1 MGPLPAAERVWREGG
16 LRTPDIAAW
25 LRGVAGLLIWSFIP
39 FPVSL
44 GLPRHH
50 ISAIIDER
58 FDAAGGGGMMGRML
72 TQVPL
77 PLLPRD
83 AAEIAPGVGVVA
95 GPDGGGVVWVHGL
108 ATFAWDAG
116 DEAARRL
123 AAVQLVQ
130 LNAATQAQVA
140 QAFGVIPVSV
150 WRWARA
156 LAGGGVAGLV
166 PAAKG
171 PQRASKLTPQ
181 VVERIREL
189 DGQGAGKAAIAA
201 ATGVSET
208 SVRSVLRPARPA
220 AGSLDA
226 GGAGSVPAGQ
236 DPAGPDRADTDA
248 GFAEPQVLPVLPGP
262 VPRDAERAL
271 ARFGLLGQGAAP
283 AFTPGARYPLAG
295 LLLALPPLAGTGLPD
310 CARQVYGRLRNGFYS
325 LEVMLVV
332 LVFMALLREAR
343 AEGATRIPPAALG
356 RVLGLDRAPEVKTI
370 RRKLA
375 ELAAAGKAADLQMAL
390 ARHHAAASPETL
402 GLLYIDGH
410 TRAYFG
416 KRDIQKMHLARLKFP
431 GPATEETWVT
441 GSAGDP
447 LLVVMA
453 QPSSSLAAQIRDLL
467 PALRDIAG
475 PGARPVLCFD
485 RGGWSPALFA
495 DITDAGFD
503 LLAYRKND
511 AGKDIPDLPEDAFS
525 AAGWTGD
532 DGREHAYDLADTT
545 TGVTISEGEHKGR
558 VLSLRQVTRRKPGD
572 ARQVHILTTRPAAA
586 LPAAGVLYR
595 MTSRWREENYFRYGR
610 AHFALDALD
619 TYAVTAEDPA
629 RLVPNPAKKTAAAAV
644 KTAKKT
650 LASAEAARQEKL
662 AALRSPAPGTSVV
675 ITNEVLARLDAPVQ
689 AARRDLDAAKT
700 AARAVPAKIPLS
712 EHIPGMVRLDT
723 ETKLIT
729 HAIRMAACNT
739 ETILARALNGRYAR
753 AGDEAYALIRE
764 ALHASGDITI
774 HGSALHIRLDPLSA
788 PRRTRALAALCEQ
801 LTTTATRYPGTQLLL
816 RYEVK
821 EHPGTT

>member
-1 MGPLPAAERVWREGG
+1 MA
-16 LRTPDIAAW
+16 
-25 LRGVAGLLIWSFIP
+25 
-39 FPVSL
+39 
-44 GLPRHH
+44 
-50 ISAIIDER
+50 
-58 FDAAGGGGMMGRML
+58 RML

-77 PLLPRD
+77 PLLPHD

-130 LNAATQAQVA
+130 LNAATQVQVA
-140 QAFGVIPVSV
+140 EAFGVIPVSV

-181 VVERIREL
+181 VIEQIREL
-189 DGQGAGKAAIAA
+189 DRHGAGKAAIAA
-201 ATGVSET
+201 ATGVSES
-208 SVRSVLRPARPA
+208 SVRSVLGPARPA
-220 AGSLDA
+220 AGSQDA
-226 GGAGSVPAGQ
+226 GGADGIPAGQ
-236 DPAGPDRADTDA
+236 DPAGTDADFADTDTGA
-248 GFAEPQVLPVLPGP
+248 APDPEPEVLPVLPDP
-262 VPRDAERAL
+262 VPRDGERAL
-271 ARFGLLGQGAAP
+271 ARFGLLGEGAAP

-295 LLLALPPLAGTGLPD
+295 LLLALPPLAQSGLLA
-310 CARQVYGRLRNGFYS
+310 CARQVYGRLRNGFYG
-325 LEVMLVV
+325 LEVMLVAG
-332 LVFMALLREAR
+332 VFMALLREAR
-343 AEGATRIPPAALG
+343 AEGATRIPPDALG

-370 RRKLA
+370 RRKLG
-375 ELAAAGKAADLQMAL
+375 ELAAAGKAADLQLAL
-390 ARHHAAASPETL
+390 ARHHAAASPGTL
-402 GLLYIDGH
+402 GFLYTGGH

-467 PALRDIAG
+467 PSLRDIAG
-475 PGARPVLCFD
+475 PGAKPALCFD

-503 LLAYRKND
+503 LLTYRKND
-511 AGKDIPDLPEDAFS
+511 TGKDIPDLPGTAFATAS
-525 AAGWTGD
+525 CTGD

-545 TGVTISEGEHKGR
+545 TDLTISEGEHKGR
-558 VLSLRQVTRRKPGD
+558 VLTLRQVTRRKPGD
-572 ARQVHILTTRPAAA
+572 TRQVHILTTRPAAA
-586 LPAAGVLYR
+586 LPAAAVIYR

-619 TYAVTAEDPA
+619 TYAITAEDPG
-629 RLVPNPAKKTAAAAV
+629 RMVPNPAKKTAAATV
-644 KTAKKT
+644 RTAKKT
-650 LASAEAARQEKL
+650 LAAAEAARQDKL
-662 AALRSPAPGTSVV
+662 AALRSPAPGASVV
-675 ITNEVLARLDAPVQ
+675 ITNTTLARLDAPVT
-689 AARRDLDAAKT
+689 AARRDLAAAQA
-700 AARAVPAKIPLS
+700 AARAIPAKIPLA
-712 EHIPGMVRLDT
+712 EHNPAMVKLDT

-774 HGSALHIRLDPLSA
+774 HGSTLHIRLDPLSA

-801 LTTTATRYPGTQLLL
+801 LNTAPATYPGTTLTLH
-816 RYEVK
+816 YEVK
-821 EHPGTT
+821 EHPGTA

>member
-1 MGPLPAAERVWREGG
+1 MA
-16 LRTPDIAAW
+16 
-25 LRGVAGLLIWSFIP
+25 
-39 FPVSL
+39 
-44 GLPRHH
+44 
-50 ISAIIDER
+50 
-58 FDAAGGGGMMGRML
+58 RML

-77 PLLPRD
+77 PLLPHD

-95 GPDGGGVVWVHGL
+95 GPDGAGVVWVHGL

-123 AAVQLVQ
+123 AAVQLV
-130 LNAATQAQVA
+130 LLKAATQVQVA

-166 PAAKG
+166 PAVKG
-171 PQRASKLTPQ
+171 PQRASKLTPR
-181 VVERIREL
+181 VVARIREL
-189 DGQGAGKAAIAA
+189 DRHGAGKATIAA
-201 ATGVSET
+201 AAGVSES

-220 AGSLDA
+220 ADG
-226 GGAGSVPAGQ
+226 VPAGQ
-236 DPAGPDRADTDA
+236 DLADTSGSADTDSADTDSADTELAGTDAGA
-248 GFAEPQVLPVLPGP
+248 GFAEPEVLPVLPDP
-262 VPRDAERAL
+262 VPRDGERAL
-271 ARFGLLGQGAAP
+271 ARFGLLGEGAAP
-283 AFTPGARYPLAG
+283 VFTAGARYPLAG
-295 LLLALPPLAGTGLPD
+295 LLLALPPLAESGLLD
-310 CARQVYGRLRNGFYS
+310 CARQVYGRLRDGFYS

-370 RRKLA
+370 RRKLG
-375 ELAAAGKAADLQMAL
+375 ELAAAGKAVDLQLAL
-390 ARHHAAASPETL
+390 ARHHAAATPDAL
-402 GLLYIDGH
+402 GFLYIDGH

-416 KRDIQKMHLARLKFP
+416 KRDIQKMHVTRLKFP

-453 QPSSSLAAQIRDLL
+453 QPSSSLAAQIRGLL
-467 PALRDIAG
+467 PALREITG
-475 PGARPVLCFD
+475 PGRKATLCFD

-503 LLAYRKND
+503 LLTYRKND
-511 AGKDIPDLPEDAFS
+511 AGTAIPDLPGTAFATAS
-525 AAGWTGD
+525 CAGD
-532 DGREHAYDLADTT
+532 DGRPRSYDLADTT
-545 TGVTISEGEHKGR
+545 TDLAISEGEHKGR

-572 ARQVHILTTRPAAA
+572 TRQVHILTTREPGDLPAAA
-586 LPAAGVLYR
+586 VIYR

-610 AHFALDALD
+610 THFALDALD
-619 TYAVTAEDPA
+619 SYAVTPDDPG
-629 RLVPNPAKKTAAAAV
+629 RMIPNPAKKTAAAAV
-644 KTAKKT
+644 KAAKKT
-650 LASAEAARQEKL
+650 LAGAGAGREEKL
-662 AALRSPAPGTSVV
+662 AALRSPAPGQAVI
-675 ITNEVLARLDAPVQ
+675 ITNQMLARLEAPVA
-689 AARRDLDAAKT
+689 AARRDLKT
-700 AARAVPAKIPLS
+700 AQAAARAVPAKIPLS
-712 EHIPGMVRLDT
+712 EHNPAMVKLDT

-739 ETILARALNGRYAR
+739 ETILARALNGCYAR

-774 HGSALHIRLDPLSA
+774 RGSVLHIRLDPLSA
-788 PRRTRALAALCEQ
+788 PRRTSALAALCQQ
-801 LTTTATRYPGTQLLL
+801 LNTTPACYPGTTLTLH
-816 RYEVK
+816 YEVK

>member
-1 MGPLPAAERVWREGG
+1 
-16 LRTPDIAAW
+16 
-25 LRGVAGLLIWSFIP
+25 
-39 FPVSL
+39 
-44 GLPRHH
+44 
-50 ISAIIDER
+50 
-58 FDAAGGGGMMGRML
+58 ML

-108 ATFAWDAG
+108 ATFAWDAD

-130 LNAATQAQVA
+130 LKAATQVQVA

-181 VVERIREL
+181 VIGQIREL
-189 DGQGAGKAAIAA
+189 DRHGAGKAAIAA
-201 ATGVSET
+201 ATGVSES

-220 AGSLDA
+220 AGSQDA
-226 GGAGSVPAGQ
+226 DGADGIPAGQ
-236 DPAGPDRADTDA
+236 DPAGTDSAGPDADFADTGMGAAPDP
-248 GFAEPQVLPVLPGP
+248 EPEVLPVLPDP
-262 VPRDAERAL
+262 VPRDGERAL
-271 ARFGLLGQGAAP
+271 ARFGLLGEGAAP

-295 LLLALPPLAGTGLPD
+295 LLLALPPLAQSGLLA
-310 CARQVYGRLRNGFYS
+310 CARQVYGRLRDGFYG

-343 AEGATRIPPAALG
+343 AEGATRIPPEALG

-375 ELAAAGKAADLQMAL
+375 ELAAAGKAAELQLAL
-390 ARHHAAASPETL
+390 ARHHAAARPGTL
-402 GLLYIDGH
+402 GFLYIDGH

-467 PALRDIAG
+467 PALRDITG

-495 DITDAGFD
+495 DIADAGFD
-503 LLAYRKND
+503 LLTYRKND
-511 AGKDIPDLPEDAFS
+511 TGKDIPDLPGDAFS

-532 DGREHAYDLADTT
+532 DGREHTYELADTMT
-545 TGVTISEGEHKGR
+545 EVTISEGEHKGR
-558 VLSLRQVTRRKPGD
+558 VLELRQVTRRKPGD
-572 ARQVHILTTRPAAA
+572 TRQVRILTTRPAAA
-586 LPAAGVLYR
+586 LPAAGVIYR

-610 AHFALDALD
+610 THFALDALD
-619 TYAVTAEDPA
+619 TYATTPEDPA
-629 RLVPNPAKKTAAAAV
+629 RMVPDPAKKTAAAAV

-650 LASAEAARQEKL
+650 LASAEAAREEKL
-662 AALRSPAPGTSVV
+662 AALRSPAPGTSTV
-675 ITNEVLARLDAPVQ
+675 ITNQVLARLDAPVD
-689 AARRDLDAAKT
+689 AARRDLDAAK
-700 AARAVPAKIPLS
+700 AAAKAIPAKIPLA
-712 EHIPGMVRLDT
+712 EHNPAMVKLDT

-774 HGSALHIRLDPLSA
+774 DGSVLHIRLDPLSA

-801 LTTTATRYPGTQLLL
+801 LNTAPATYPGTTLTLH
-816 RYEVK
+816 YEAK
-821 EHPGTT
+821 EHPGTA

>member
-1 MGPLPAAERVWREGG
+1 
-16 LRTPDIAAW
+16 
-25 LRGVAGLLIWSFIP
+25 
-39 FPVSL
+39 
-44 GLPRHH
+44 
-50 ISAIIDER
+50 
-58 FDAAGGGGMMGRML
+58 MMARML

-77 PLLPRD
+77 PLLPQS

-130 LNAATQAQVA
+130 LKAATQVQVA

-166 PAAKG
+166 PAVKG
-171 PQRASKLTPQ
+171 PQRASKLTPE

-189 DGQGAGKAAIAA
+189 DRHGAGKAAIAA
-201 ATGVSET
+201 AAGVSES
-208 SVRSVLRPARPA
+208 SVRGVLGPARPA
-220 AGSLDA
+220 PGSRDAGSAD
-226 GGAGSVPAGQ
+226 GVPAGQ
-236 DPAGPDRADTDA
+236 DPADT
-248 GFAEPQVLPVLPGP
+248 GSAELLPVLPDP
-262 VPRDAERAL
+262 VPRDGERAL
-271 ARFGLLGQGAAP
+271 ARFGLLGEGAVP
-283 AFTPGARYPLAG
+283 VFTPGARYPLAG
-295 LLLALPPLAGTGLPD
+295 LLLALPPLAQSGLLD
-310 CARQVYGRLRNGFYS
+310 CARQVYGRLRNGFYG
-325 LEVMLVV
+325 LEVMLVAG
-332 LVFMALLREAR
+332 VFMALLREAR
-343 AEGATRIPPAALG
+343 AEGATRIPPDALG
-356 RVLGLDRAPEVKTI
+356 RVLGLDRAPEAKTI

-375 ELAAAGKAADLQMAL
+375 ELAAAGKAAELQLAL
-390 ARHHAAASPETL
+390 ARHHAAATPDTL
-402 GLLYIDGH
+402 GFLYIDGH

-416 KRDIQKMHLARLKFP
+416 KRDIQKMHVTRLKFP

-475 PGARPVLCFD
+475 PGAKPVLCFD

-495 DITDAGFD
+495 DITDGGFG
-503 LLAYRKND
+503 LLTYRKSE

-525 AAGWTGD
+525 AASCTGD
-532 DGREHAYDLADTT
+532 DGRPHACDLADTMT
-545 TGVTISEGEHKGR
+545 EVTISEGEHKDR

-572 ARQVHILTTRPAAA
+572 TRQIHILTTRAPGDLPAAA
-586 LPAAGVLYR
+586 VVYR

-610 AHFALDALD
+610 THFALDALD
-619 TYAVTAEDPA
+619 TYAVTPEDPA
-629 RLVPNPAKKTAAAAV
+629 RMVPNPAKKTAAATV
-644 KTAKKT
+644 KTARKT
-650 LASAEAARQEKL
+650 LAAAGAARETEL
-662 AALRSPAPGTSVV
+662 AVLRSPAPGTSTV
-675 ITNEVLARLDAPVQ
+675 ITNQDLARLEAPVT
-689 AARRDLDAAKT
+689 AARRDLAAAQA

-712 EHIPGMVRLDT
+712 QHNPAMVKLDT

-739 ETILARALNGRYAR
+739 ETILARALNGHYAR

-774 HGSALHIRLDPLSA
+774 DGSVLHIRLDPLSA

-801 LTTTATRYPGTQLLL
+801 LTATATRYPGTHLIL

>member
-1 MGPLPAAERVWREGG
+1 MA
-16 LRTPDIAAW
+16 
-25 LRGVAGLLIWSFIP
+25 
-39 FPVSL
+39 
-44 GLPRHH
+44 
-50 ISAIIDER
+50 
-58 FDAAGGGGMMGRML
+58 RML

-77 PLLPRD
+77 PLLPQD

-130 LNAATQAQVA
+130 LSAASQVQVA

-181 VVERIREL
+181 VIERIREL
-189 DGQGAGKAAIAA
+189 DRHGAGKAAIAA
-201 ATGVSET
+201 ATGVSES

-220 AGSLDA
+220 ADG
-226 GGAGSVPAGQ
+226 VPAGQ
-236 DPAGPDRADTDA
+236 DPADA
-248 GFAEPQVLPVLPGP
+248 GVAEPGPLPVLPDP

-271 ARFGLLGQGAAP
+271 ARFGLLGEGAAP
-283 AFTPGARYPLAG
+283 VFTPGARYPLAG
-295 LLLALPPLAGTGLPD
+295 LLLALPPLARSGLLD
-310 CARQVYGRLRNGFYS
+310 CARQVYGRLRNGFYG
-325 LEVMLVV
+325 LEMMLIV

-375 ELAAAGKAADLQMAL
+375 ELAAAGKAAELQLAL
-390 ARHHAAASPETL
+390 ARHHAAASPGTL
-402 GLLYIDGH
+402 GFLYVDGH

-467 PALRDIAG
+467 PALRDITG
-475 PGARPVLCFD
+475 PAARPVLCFD

-503 LLAYRKND
+503 LLTYRKND
-511 AGKDIPDLPEDAFS
+511 TGKDIPDLPGDAFS
-525 AAGWTGD
+525 AAGWTGG

-545 TGVTISEGEHKGR
+545 ISLTVSEGEHKGR
-558 VLSLRQVTRRKPGD
+558 VLELRQVTRRKPGD
-572 ARQVHILTTRPAAA
+572 TRQVHILTTRPAAA
-586 LPAAGVLYR
+586 LPAAAVIYR

-619 TYAVTAEDPA
+619 TYAITPEDPA
-629 RLVPNPAKKTAAAAV
+629 RMVPNPAKKTAAAAV
-644 KTAKKT
+644 KAATKT
-650 LASAEAARQEKL
+650 LTRAETARQDKL
-662 AALRSPAPGTSVV
+662 IAVRSPAPGQAVI
-675 ITNEVLARLDAPVQ
+675 ITNAMLARLDAPVT
-689 AARRDLDAAKT
+689 AARRDLQAAKA
-700 AARAVPAKIPLS
+700 AARAIPAKIPLS
-712 EHIPGMVRLDT
+712 EHNPDMVKLDT

-774 HGSALHIRLDPLSA
+774 DGSVLHIRLDPLSA

-801 LTTTATRYPGTQLLL
+801 LTATATRYPGTQLVLH
-816 RYEVK
+816 YEVK
-821 EHPGTT
+821 EHPGTA

>member
-1 MGPLPAAERVWREGG
+1 MA
-16 LRTPDIAAW
+16 
-25 LRGVAGLLIWSFIP
+25 
-39 FPVSL
+39 
-44 GLPRHH
+44 
-50 ISAIIDER
+50 
-58 FDAAGGGGMMGRML
+58 RML

-83 AAEIAPGVGVVA
+83 AAEIVPGVGVVA

-130 LNAATQAQVA
+130 LSAASQVQVA

-150 WRWARA
+150 WRWAKA
-156 LAGGGVAGLV
+156 LARGGVAGLV

-181 VVERIREL
+181 VIEQIREL
-189 DGQGAGKAAIAA
+189 DRHGAGKAAIAA
-201 ATGVSET
+201 AAGVSES
-208 SVRSVLRPARPA
+208 SVRNVLRPAA
-220 AGSLDA
+220 ARQDA
-226 GGAGSVPAGQ
+226 GTADGILAGQ
-236 DPAGPDRADTDA
+236 DPAGTDSAGTDADFADTDA
-248 GFAEPQVLPVLPGP
+248 DSGTGPEPEPEPEPVVLPVLPDP
-262 VPRDAERAL
+262 MPRDGERAL
-271 ARFGLLGQGAAP
+271 ARFGLLGEGAVP

-295 LLLALPPLAGTGLPD
+295 LLLALPPLAESGLLD
-310 CARQVYGRLRNGFYS
+310 CARQVYGRLRDGFYG

-343 AEGATRIPPAALG
+343 AEGATRIPPDALG

-375 ELAAAGKAADLQMAL
+375 ELAAAGKAAELQLAL
-390 ARHHAAASPETL
+390 ARHHAAASPGTL
-402 GLLYIDGH
+402 GFLYIDGH

-416 KRDIQKMHLARLKFP
+416 KRDIQKMHVTRLKFP

-467 PALRDIAG
+467 PALRDITG
-475 PGARPVLCFD
+475 PGAKPVLCFD

-503 LLAYRKND
+503 LLTYRKNE
-511 AGKDIPDLPEDAFS
+511 AGNDIPDLPGEAFT
-525 AAGWTGD
+525 AAAWAGD
-532 DGREHAYDLADTT
+532 DGREHAYDLAGTT
-545 TGVTISEGEHKGR
+545 ISLTVSEGEHKGR

-572 ARQVHILTTRPAAA
+572 TRQVHILTTRPAAA
-586 LPAAGVLYR
+586 LPAAAVIYR

-619 TYAVTAEDPA
+619 TYATTPEDPA
-629 RLVPNPAKKTAAAAV
+629 RMVPNPAKKTAATAV
-644 KTAKKT
+644 KAARKT
-650 LASAEAARQEKL
+650 LADAAAAREEKL
-662 AALRSPAPGTSVV
+662 AALRSPAPGTSTV
-675 ITNEVLARLDAPVQ
+675 ITNQVLARLDAPVT
-689 AARRDLDAAKT
+689 AARRDLDAAK
-700 AARAVPAKIPLS
+700 AAAKAIPAKIPLAD
-712 EHIPGMVRLDT
+712 HNPAMVKLDT

-764 ALHASGDITI
+764 ALHTSGDITT
-774 HGSALHIRLDPLSA
+774 HGNVLNIRLDPLSA

-801 LTTTATRYPGTQLLL
+801 LNTAPATYPGTTLVLH
-816 RYEVK
+816 YEVK
-821 EHPGTT
+821 EHPSTA

>member
-1 MGPLPAAERVWREGG
+1 
-16 LRTPDIAAW
+16 
-25 LRGVAGLLIWSFIP
+25 
-39 FPVSL
+39 
-44 GLPRHH
+44 
-50 ISAIIDER
+50 
-58 FDAAGGGGMMGRML
+58 MMARML

-130 LNAATQAQVA
+130 LSAATQVQVA
-140 QAFGVIPVSV
+140 LAFGVIPVSV
-150 WRWARA
+150 WRWAKA

-181 VVERIREL
+181 VISRIREL
-189 DGQGAGKAAIAA
+189 DRQGAGKAAIAA
-201 ATGVSET
+201 AAGVSES

-220 AGSLDA
+220 ADG
-226 GGAGSVPAGQ
+226 VPAGQ
-236 DPAGPDRADTDA
+236 DPAGTDAAGAGLAETDA
-248 GFAEPQVLPVLPGP
+248 GDADARIAEPEVLPVLPDP

-271 ARFGLLGQGAAP
+271 ARFGLLGEGAVP

-295 LLLALPPLAGTGLPD
+295 LLLALPPLAQSGLLA
-310 CARQVYGRLRNGFYS
+310 CARQVYGRLRDGFYG
-325 LEVMLVV
+325 LEVMLTV

-370 RRKLA
+370 RRKLG
-375 ELAAAGKAADLQMAL
+375 ELAAAGKAADLQLAL
-390 ARHHAAASPETL
+390 ARHHAAASPDTL

-416 KRDIQKMHLARLKFP
+416 KRDIQKMHVTRLKFP

-467 PALRDIAG
+467 PALRDITG
-475 PGARPVLCFD
+475 PAAKPVLCFD

-503 LLAYRKND
+503 LLTYRKND
-511 AGKDIPDLPEDAFS
+511 TGKDIPDMPGEAF
-525 AAGWTGD
+525 AAAAWAGD
-532 DGREHAYDLADTT
+532 DGRAREYDLADTT
-545 TGVTISEGEHKGR
+545 ISLTVSEGEHKGR
-558 VLSLRQVTRRKPGD
+558 VLTLRQVTRRKPGD
-572 ARQVHILTTRPAAA
+572 TRQVHILTTRPAAA
-586 LPAAGVLYR
+586 LPAAGVIYR

-619 TYAVTAEDPA
+619 TYATTPEDPD
-629 RLVPNPAKKTAAAAV
+629 RMVPDPAKKTAAAAV
-644 KTAKKT
+644 KAAKTT
-650 LASAEAARQEKL
+650 LAAAETARQARL
-662 AALRSPAPGTSVV
+662 AALRHPAPGTATV
-675 ITNEVLARLDAPVQ
+675 ITNQALARLDAPVD
-689 AARRDLDAAKT
+689 AARRDLQAAQA
-700 AARAVPAKIPLS
+700 AARAIPAKIPLA
-712 EHIPGMVRLDT
+712 EHNPDMVKPDT

-764 ALHASGDITI
+764 ALQTSGDITI
-774 HGSALHIRLDPLSA
+774 DGSVLHIRLDPLSA

-801 LTTTATRYPGTQLLL
+801 LTTTATRYPGTQLVL

-821 EHPGTT
+821 EHHGTA

>member
-1 MGPLPAAERVWREGG
+1 MA
-16 LRTPDIAAW
+16 
-25 LRGVAGLLIWSFIP
+25 
-39 FPVSL
+39 
-44 GLPRHH
+44 
-50 ISAIIDER
+50 
-58 FDAAGGGGMMGRML
+58 RML

-77 PLLPRD
+77 PLLPGD

-130 LNAATQAQVA
+130 LKAATQVQVA

-150 WRWARA
+150 WRWAKA

-166 PAAKG
+166 PAIKG

-181 VVERIREL
+181 VIGRIREL
-189 DGQGAGKAAIAA
+189 DRQGAGKAAIAA
-201 ATGVSET
+201 AAGVSES

-220 AGSLDA
+220 AGSAD
-226 GGAGSVPAGQ
+226 GVPAGQ
-236 DPAGPDRADTDA
+236 DPADAGSAGTGSAGTDSA
-248 GFAEPQVLPVLPGP
+248 GFAEPEALPVLPDP
-262 VPRDAERAL
+262 VPRDGERAL
-271 ARFGLLGQGAAP
+271 ARFGLLGEGAAP
-283 AFTPGARYPLAG
+283 VFTPGARYPLAG
-295 LLLALPPLAGTGLPD
+295 LLLALPPLAGTGLLD
-310 CARQVYGRLRNGFYS
+310 CARQVYGRLRNGFCS
-325 LEVMLVV
+325 LEVMLIV

-370 RRKLA
+370 RRKLTG
-375 ELAAAGKAADLQMAL
+375 LAAAGKAADLQLAL
-390 ARHHAAASPETL
+390 ARHHAAASPGTL
-402 GLLYIDGH
+402 GFLYTDGH

-416 KRDIQKMHLARLKFP
+416 KRDIQKMHVSRLKFP

-475 PGARPVLCFD
+475 PGAKPALCFD

-503 LLAYRKND
+503 LLTYRKND
-511 AGKDIPDLPEDAFS
+511 TGKDIPDLPGEAFT
-525 AAGWTGD
+525 AAAWAGD
-532 DGREHAYDLADTT
+532 DGRPLSCDLADTT
-545 TGVTISEGEHKGR
+545 ISLTVSEGEHKGR
-558 VLSLRQVTRRKPGD
+558 VLELRQVTRRKPGD
-572 ARQVHILTTRPAAA
+572 TRQVHILTTRPAAA
-586 LPAAGVLYR
+586 LPAAAVIYR

-629 RLVPNPAKKTAAAAV
+629 RMVPNPAKKTAAAAV
-644 KTAKKT
+644 STAKKD
-650 LASAEAARQEKL
+650 LAQAEAARQRKL
-662 AALRSPAPGTSVV
+662 DSLRQPAPGTAVA
-675 ITNEVLARLDAPVQ
+675 ITNQALARLDAPVD
-689 AARRDLDAAKT
+689 AARRDLAAAQ
-700 AARAVPAKIPLS
+700 AA
-712 EHIPGMVRLDT
+712 
-723 ETKLIT
+723 
-729 HAIRMAACNT
+729 
-739 ETILARALNGRYAR
+739 
-753 AGDEAYALIRE
+753 AGP
-764 ALHASGDITI
+764 S
-774 HGSALHIRLDPLSA
+774 
-788 PRRTRALAALCEQ
+788 PRKSRSPS
-801 LTTTATRYPGTQLLL
+801 TTPPWSSWTPRPS
-816 RYEVK
+816 
-821 EHPGTT
+821 

>member
-1 MGPLPAAERVWREGG
+1 
-16 LRTPDIAAW
+16 
-25 LRGVAGLLIWSFIP
+25 
-39 FPVSL
+39 
-44 GLPRHH
+44 
-50 ISAIIDER
+50 
-58 FDAAGGGGMMGRML
+58 ML

-130 LNAATQAQVA
+130 LNAATQVQVA

-150 WRWARA
+150 WRWAKA

-181 VVERIREL
+181 VIAQIREL
-189 DGQGAGKAAIAA
+189 DRHGAGKAAIAA
-201 ATGVSET
+201 AAGVSES

-220 AGSLDA
+220 ADG
-226 GGAGSVPAGQ
+226 VPAGQ
-236 DPAGPDRADTDA
+236 DPAGTSGSTDTGSAGTDSAGTGPAGTDA
-248 GFAEPQVLPVLPGP
+248 GVAEPEVLPVLPDP
-262 VPRDAERAL
+262 VPRDGERAL
-271 ARFGLLGQGAAP
+271 ARFGLLGEGAVP

-295 LLLALPPLAGTGLPD
+295 LLLALPPLAQSGLPA
-310 CARQVYGRLRNGFYS
+310 CARQVYGRLRNGFYG
-325 LEVMLVV
+325 LEGMLIV

-356 RVLGLDRAPEVKTI
+356 RVPVLDRAPEVKTI

-375 ELAAAGKAADLQMAL
+375 GLAAAGKAADLQLAL
-390 ARHHAAASPETL
+390 ARHHAAASPGTL
-402 GLLYIDGH
+402 GFLYTDGH

-416 KRDIQKMHLARLKFP
+416 KRDIQKMHVTRLKFP
-431 GPATEETWVT
+431 APATEETWVT

-467 PALRDIAG
+467 PALRDITG
-475 PGARPVLCFD
+475 PAAKPVLCFD

-495 DITDAGFD
+495 GIADAGFD
-503 LLAYRKND
+503 LLTYRKND
-511 AGKDIPDLPEDAFS
+511 TGKDIPDLPGDAFS
-525 AAGWTGD
+525 TASWPGD
-532 DGREHAYDLADTT
+532 DGRPREYELADTT
-545 TGVTISEGEHKGR
+545 ISLTVSDGEHKGR
-558 VLSLRQVTRRKPGD
+558 VLQLRQVTRRKPGD
-572 ARQVHILTTRPAAA
+572 TRQVHILTTRPAAA
-586 LPAAGVLYR
+586 LPAAGVIYR

-619 TYAVTAEDPA
+619 TYAVTPEDPA

-644 KTAKKT
+644 STAKKD
-650 LASAEAARQEKL
+650 LAQAEAARQRKL
-662 AALRSPAPGTSVV
+662 DALRQPAPGTAVV
-675 ITNEVLARLDAPVQ
+675 ITNQALARLDAPVD
-689 AARRDLDAAKT
+689 AARRDLAAAQA
-700 AARAVPAKIPLS
+700 AARAVPAKIPLAG
-712 EHIPGMVRLDT
+712 HNPDMVKLDT

-739 ETILARALNGRYAR
+739 ETILARALNSCYAR

-774 HGSALHIRLDPLSA
+774 SGTTLHIRLDPLSA

-801 LTTTATRYPGTQLLL
+801 LNTTPATYPGTTLTLH
-816 RYEVK
+816 YDVK
-821 EHPGTT
+821 EHPATT

>member
-1 MGPLPAAERVWREGG
+1 
-16 LRTPDIAAW
+16 
-25 LRGVAGLLIWSFIP
+25 
-39 FPVSL
+39 
-44 GLPRHH
+44 
-50 ISAIIDER
+50 
-58 FDAAGGGGMMGRML
+58 MMARML

-130 LNAATQAQVA
+130 LKAATQVQVA

-189 DGQGAGKAAIAA
+189 DRHGAGKAAIAA
-201 ATGVSET
+201 ATGVSES

-220 AGSLDA
+220 AGSQDA
-226 GGAGSVPAGQ
+226 GGADGVPAGQ
-236 DPAGPDRADTDA
+236 DPAGTDSAGTDADFADTGMGADPDPDP
-248 GFAEPQVLPVLPGP
+248 EPEALPVLPDP

-271 ARFGLLGQGAAP
+271 ARFGLLGEGAAP

-295 LLLALPPLAGTGLPD
+295 LLLALPPLAGTGLLA
-310 CARQVYGRLRNGFYS
+310 CARQVYGRLRDGFYG

-332 LVFMALLREAR
+332 LVFLALLREAR

-356 RVLGLDRAPEVKTI
+356 RVPGLDRAPEVKTI
-370 RRKLA
+370 RRKLG
-375 ELAAAGKAADLQMAL
+375 ELAAAGKAAELQLAL
-390 ARHHAAASPETL
+390 ARHHAAASPGTL
-402 GLLYIDGH
+402 GFMYIDGH

-467 PALRDIAG
+467 PALRDITG

-503 LLAYRKND
+503 LLTYRKND
-511 AGKDIPDLPEDAFS
+511 AGKDIPDLPGTAFATAS
-525 AAGWTGD
+525 CTGD

-545 TGVTISEGEHKGR
+545 TDLTISEGEHKGR
-558 VLSLRQVTRRKPGD
+558 VLTLRQVTRRKPGD
-572 ARQVHILTTRPAAA
+572 TRQVHILTTRPAAA
-586 LPAAGVLYR
+586 LPAAAVIFR

-619 TYAVTAEDPA
+619 TYAITAEDPA
-629 RLVPNPAKKTAAAAV
+629 RMVPNPAKKTAAATV
-644 KTAKKT
+644 RTAKKT
-650 LASAEAARQEKL
+650 LAAADAARQDKL
-662 AALRSPAPGTSVV
+662 AALRSPAPGASVV
-675 ITNEVLARLDAPVQ
+675 ITNTTLARLDAPV
-689 AARRDLDAAKT
+689 T
-700 AARAVPAKIPLS
+700 AARHDLAAAQAAARAIPAKIPLA
-712 EHIPGMVRLDT
+712 EHNPAMVRLDT

-774 HGSALHIRLDPLSA
+774 HGSTLHIRLDPLSA

-801 LTTTATRYPGTQLLL
+801 LNTAPATYPGTTLTLH
-816 RYEVK
+816 YAVK

>member
-1 MGPLPAAERVWREGG
+1 MA
-16 LRTPDIAAW
+16 
-25 LRGVAGLLIWSFIP
+25 
-39 FPVSL
+39 
-44 GLPRHH
+44 
-50 ISAIIDER
+50 
-58 FDAAGGGGMMGRML
+58 RML

-77 PLLPRD
+77 PLLPHD
-83 AAEIAPGVGVVA
+83 AAEIAPGVGVVG
-95 GPDGGGVVWVHGL
+95 GPDGSGVVWVHGL

-123 AAVQLVQ
+123 AAVQLV
-130 LNAATQAQVA
+130 LLKAATQVQVA

-150 WRWARA
+150 WRWAKA

-166 PAAKG
+166 PAVKG
-171 PQRASKLTPQ
+171 PQRASKLTPEVIAQ
-181 VVERIREL
+181 IREL
-189 DGQGAGKAAIAA
+189 DRQGAGKAAIAA
-201 ATGVSET
+201 ATGVSES
-208 SVRSVLRPARPA
+208 SVRNALRPAA
-220 AGSLDA
+220 DG
-226 GGAGSVPAGQ
+226 VPAGQ
-236 DPAGPDRADTDA
+236 DPAGASGSTDA
-248 GFAEPQVLPVLPGP
+248 GSAGTHSAGTEPAGTGVAEPEVLPVLPDP

-271 ARFGLLGQGAAP
+271 ARFGLLGEGAAP

-295 LLLALPPLAGTGLPD
+295 LLLALPPLAQSGLPA
-310 CARQVYGRLRNGFYS
+310 CARQVYGRLRNGFYG

-343 AEGATRIPPAALG
+343 AEGATRIPPEALG

-370 RRKLA
+370 RRKLG
-375 ELAAAGKAADLQMAL
+375 ELAAAGKAAELQLAL
-390 ARHHAAASPETL
+390 ARHHAAASPGTL
-402 GLLYIDGH
+402 GFLYIDGH

-475 PGARPVLCFD
+475 PAAKPVLCFD

-495 DITDAGFD
+495 DIADAGFD
-503 LLAYRKND
+503 LLTYRKND
-511 AGKDIPDLPEDAFS
+511 TGKDIPDLPGDAFS

-532 DGREHAYDLADTT
+532 DSREHAYDLADTT
-545 TGVTISEGEHKGR
+545 ISLTVSEGEHKGR
-558 VLSLRQVTRRKPGD
+558 VLELRQVTRRKPGD
-572 ARQVHILTTRPAAA
+572 TRQVRILTTRPAAA
-586 LPAAGVLYR
+586 LPAAAVIYR

-610 AHFALDALD
+610 AHFALYALD
-619 TYAVTAEDPA
+619 TYATTPEDPA

-644 KTAKKT
+644 KAARKT
-650 LASAEAARQEKL
+650 LTSAETARQDKL
-662 AALRSPAPGTSVV
+662 TAMRSPAPGQAVI
-675 ITNEVLARLDAPVQ
+675 ITNEMLARLDVPVDAAHRDLQ
-689 AARRDLDAAKT
+689 AAQA
-700 AARAVPAKIPLS
+700 AARAIPAKIPLS
-712 EHIPGMVRLDT
+712 EHNPHMVRLDT

-739 ETILARALNGRYAR
+739 ETILARALNGSYAR
-753 AGDEAYALIRE
+753 AGDEAYALTRE

-774 HGSALHIRLDPLSA
+774 DGSTLHIRLDPLSA
-788 PRRTRALAALCEQ
+788 PRRTRAIAALCEQ
-801 LTTTATRYPGTQLLL
+801 LTATATRYPGTQLVLH
-816 RYEVK
+816 YEVK
-821 EHPGTT
+821 EHPGTA

>member
-1 MGPLPAAERVWREGG
+1 
-16 LRTPDIAAW
+16 
-25 LRGVAGLLIWSFIP
+25 
-39 FPVSL
+39 
-44 GLPRHH
+44 
-50 ISAIIDER
+50 
-58 FDAAGGGGMMGRML
+58 ML

-108 ATFAWDAG
+108 ATFAWDAD

-130 LNAATQAQVA
+130 LKAATQVQVA

-181 VVERIREL
+181 VIEQIREL
-189 DGQGAGKAAIAA
+189 DRHGAGKAAIAA
-201 ATGVSET
+201 AAGVSES
-208 SVRSVLRPARPA
+208 SVRSVLGPARPA
-220 AGSLDA
+220 AGSQDA
-226 GGAGSVPAGQ
+226 GGADGIPAGQ
-236 DPAGPDRADTDA
+236 DPAGTDSAGTDADFADTGVGAAPDP
-248 GFAEPQVLPVLPGP
+248 EPEVLPVLPDP
-262 VPRDAERAL
+262 VPRDGERAL
-271 ARFGLLGQGAAP
+271 ARFGLLGEGAVP

-295 LLLALPPLAGTGLPD
+295 LLLALPPLAGTGLLA
-310 CARQVYGRLRNGFYS
+310 CARQVYGRFRNGFYG

-343 AEGATRIPPAALG
+343 AEGATRIPPDALG

-370 RRKLA
+370 RRKLG
-375 ELAAAGKAADLQMAL
+375 ELAAAGKAADLQLAL
-390 ARHHAAASPETL
+390 ARHHAAATPGTL
-402 GLLYIDGH
+402 GFLYIDGH

-503 LLAYRKND
+503 LLTYRKND
-511 AGKDIPDLPEDAFS
+511 TGKDIPDLPGTAFATAS
-525 AAGWTGD
+525 CTGD
-532 DGREHAYDLADTT
+532 DGRKHAYDLADTT
-545 TGVTISEGEHKGR
+545 TDLTISEGEHKGR
-558 VLSLRQVTRRKPGD
+558 VLTLRQVTRRKPGD
-572 ARQVHILTTRPAAA
+572 TRQVRILTTRPGRGPARRRRD
-586 LPAAGVLYR
+586 LPDDLPVARGELLPLR
-595 MTSRWREENYFRYGR
+595 PRPLRPRRPGHLRHHRRGPRPDGPGPGEENRRRHRQDREEN
-610 AHFALDALD
+610 
-619 TYAVTAEDPA
+619 
-629 RLVPNPAKKTAAAAV
+629 
-644 KTAKKT
+644 
-650 LASAEAARQEKL
+650 
-662 AALRSPAPGTSVV
+662 
-675 ITNEVLARLDAPVQ
+675 
-689 AARRDLDAAKT
+689 
-700 AARAVPAKIPLS
+700 
-712 EHIPGMVRLDT
+712 
-723 ETKLIT
+723 
-729 HAIRMAACNT
+729 
-739 ETILARALNGRYAR
+739 
-753 AGDEAYALIRE
+753 
-764 ALHASGDITI
+764 
-774 HGSALHIRLDPLSA
+774 
-788 PRRTRALAALCEQ
+788 PRRR
-801 LTTTATRYPGTQLLL
+801 
-816 RYEVK
+816 
-821 EHPGTT
+821 

>member
-1 MGPLPAAERVWREGG
+1 MA
-16 LRTPDIAAW
+16 
-25 LRGVAGLLIWSFIP
+25 
-39 FPVSL
+39 
-44 GLPRHH
+44 
-50 ISAIIDER
+50 
-58 FDAAGGGGMMGRML
+58 RML

-77 PLLPRD
+77 PLLPQS
-83 AAEIAPGVGVVA
+83 AAEIAPGVGVVT

-130 LNAATQAQVA
+130 LSAATQVQVA

-150 WRWARA
+150 WRWAKA
-156 LAGGGVAGLV
+156 LAGGGVAALV
-166 PAAKG
+166 PAVKG

-181 VVERIREL
+181 VIARIREL
-189 DGQGAGKAAIAA
+189 DRQGAGKAAIAA
-201 ATGVSET
+201 ATGVSES

-220 AGSLDA
+220 ADG
-226 GGAGSVPAGQ
+226 VPAGQ
-236 DPAGPDRADTDA
+236 DPADTSGSADTGSAGTEPAGTDA
-248 GFAEPQVLPVLPGP
+248 GVAEPEVLPVLPDP

-271 ARFGLLGQGAAP
+271 ARFGLLGEGAAP

-295 LLLALPPLAGTGLPD
+295 LLLALPPLAQSGLLA
-310 CARQVYGRLRNGFYS
+310 CARQVYGRLRNGFYG

-343 AEGATRIPPAALG
+343 AEGATRIPPDALG

-375 ELAAAGKAADLQMAL
+375 GLAAAGKAADLQLAL
-390 ARHHAAASPETL
+390 ARHHAAASPDTL
-402 GLLYIDGH
+402 GFMYIDGH

-441 GSAGDP
+441 DGAGDP

-453 QPSSSLAAQIRDLL
+453 KPSSSLAAQIRDLL
-467 PALRDIAG
+467 PDLRQIAG
-475 PGARPVLCFD
+475 EGRKPVLCFD

-503 LLAYRKND
+503 LLTYRKNN
-511 AGKDIPDLPEDAFS
+511 AGKDIPALPEDAFS

-532 DGREHAYDLADTT
+532 DGREHVYDLADTMT
-545 TGVTISEGEHKGR
+545 EVTISEGEHKGR
-558 VLSLRQVTRRKPGD
+558 VLELRQVTRRKPGD
-572 ARQVHILTTRPAAA
+572 TRQVHILTTRPAAA
-586 LPAAGVLYR
+586 LPAAGVIYR

-619 TYAVTAEDPA
+619 TYAVTPEDPA
-629 RLVPNPAKKTAAAAV
+629 RMVPNPAKKTAAAAV
-644 KTAKKT
+644 KTAKKG
-650 LASAEAARQEKL
+650 L
-662 AALRSPAPGTSVV
+662 AAAETAREARLTALRHPAPGTATV
-675 ITNEVLARLDAPVQ
+675 ITNQALARLDAPVD
-689 AARRDLDAAKT
+689 ATRRDLQAAQA
-700 AARAVPAKIPLS
+700 AARAIPAKIPLS
-712 EHIPGMVRLDT
+712 EHNPDMVKLDT

-774 HGSALHIRLDPLSA
+774 TGSTLHIRLDPLSA

-801 LTTTATRYPGTQLLL
+801 LNTTRATYPGTGLTLT
-816 RYEVK
+816 YEVK

>member
-1 MGPLPAAERVWREGG
+1 MA
-16 LRTPDIAAW
+16 
-25 LRGVAGLLIWSFIP
+25 
-39 FPVSL
+39 
-44 GLPRHH
+44 
-50 ISAIIDER
+50 
-58 FDAAGGGGMMGRML
+58 RML

-77 PLLPRD
+77 PLLPHD

-130 LNAATQAQVA
+130 LKAATQVQVA

-181 VVERIREL
+181 VIERIREL
-189 DGQGAGKAAIAA
+189 DRHGAGKAAIAA
-201 ATGVSET
+201 ATGVSES

-220 AGSLDA
+220 AGSQDA
-226 GGAGSVPAGQ
+226 DGIPAGQ
-236 DPAGPDRADTDA
+236 DPAGTDSAGTDADFADTGMGAAPDP
-248 GFAEPQVLPVLPGP
+248 EPEVLPVLPDP

-271 ARFGLLGQGAAP
+271 ARFGLLGEGAAP

-295 LLLALPPLAGTGLPD
+295 LLLALPPLAQCGLLD
-310 CARQVYGRLRNGFYS
+310 CARQVYGRLRNGFYG
-325 LEVMLVV
+325 LEVMLIV

-343 AEGATRIPPAALG
+343 AEGATRIPPEALG

-375 ELAAAGKAADLQMAL
+375 GLAAAGKAADLQLAL
-390 ARHHAAASPETL
+390 ARHHAAASPGTL
-402 GLLYIDGH
+402 GFLYTDGH
-410 TRAYFG
+410 TRACFG

-467 PALRDIAG
+467 PALRDITG
-475 PGARPVLCFD
+475 PGTRPVLCFD

-495 DITDAGFD
+495 SIADAGFD
-503 LLAYRKND
+503 LLTYRKND
-511 AGKDIPDLPEDAFS
+511 TGKDIPDLPGDAFG
-525 AAGWTGD
+525 AASWPGD
-532 DGREHAYDLADTT
+532 DGRPREYDLADTT
-545 TGVTISEGEHKGR
+545 ISLTVSEGEHKGR
-558 VLSLRQVTRRKPGD
+558 VLQLRQVTRRKPGD
-572 ARQVHILTTRPAAA
+572 TRQVRILTTRPAAA
-586 LPAAGVLYR
+586 LPAAAVIYR

-619 TYAVTAEDPA
+619 TYATTPEDPA
-629 RLVPNPAKKTAAAAV
+629 RMVPDPAKKTAAAAV

-650 LASAEAARQEKL
+650 LADAAAARKEKL
-662 AALRSPAPGTSVV
+662 ATLRSPAPGTATV
-675 ITNEVLARLDAPVQ
+675 ITNQALARLDAPVD
-689 AARRDLDAAKT
+689 AARRDLDAAK
-700 AARAVPAKIPLS
+700 AATKAIPAKIPLA
-712 EHIPGMVRLDT
+712 EHNPAMVKLDT

-774 HGSALHIRLDPLSA
+774 SGSTLHIRLDPLSA

-801 LTTTATRYPGTQLLL
+801 LNTAPATYPGTTLTLH
-816 RYEVK
+816 YEVK
-821 EHPGTT
+821 EHPGTA

>member
-1 MGPLPAAERVWREGG
+1 M
-16 LRTPDIAAW
+16 
-25 LRGVAGLLIWSFIP
+25 AG
-39 FPVSL
+39 
-44 GLPRHH
+44 
-50 ISAIIDER
+50 
-58 FDAAGGGGMMGRML
+58 ML

-77 PLLPRD
+77 PLLPHD
-83 AAEIAPGVGVVA
+83 AAQIAPGVGVVA

-130 LNAATQAQVA
+130 LKAATQVQVA

-156 LAGGGVAGLV
+156 LAGGGVAALV

-181 VVERIREL
+181 VIEQIREL
-189 DGQGAGKAAIAA
+189 DRRGIRKPAIAA
-201 ATGVSET
+201 AAGVSES
-208 SVRSVLRPARPA
+208 SVRNVLRPARP
-220 AGSLDA
+220 SA
-226 GGAGSVPAGQ
+226 GGQDADTADGIPAGQ
-236 DPAGPDRADTDA
+236 DPADDDHAGHAGAGIADAGITDA
-248 GFAEPQVLPVLPGP
+248 DFAEPEPEPLPVLPDP
-262 VPRDAERAL
+262 VARDGERAL
-271 ARFGLLGQGAAP
+271 ARFGLLGEGAVP
-283 AFTPGARYPLAG
+283 LFTPGARYPLAG
-295 LLLALPPLAGTGLPD
+295 LLLALPPLAASGLLD

-325 LEVMLVV
+325 LEVMLV
-332 LVFMALLREAR
+332 LMVFMALLREAR
-343 AEGATRIPPAALG
+343 AEGATRIPPDALG

-375 ELAAAGKAADLQMAL
+375 ELAAAGKAAQLQMAL
-390 ARHHAAASPETL
+390 ARHHAAASPATL
-402 GLLYIDGH
+402 GFLYIDGH

-416 KRDIQKMHLARLKFP
+416 KRDIQKMHVTRLKFP

-467 PALRDIAG
+467 PALRDITG
-475 PGARPVLCFD
+475 PGTKPVLCFD

-503 LLAYRKND
+503 LLTYRKND
-511 AGKDIPDLPEDAFS
+511 TGKDIPDLPGDAFS
-525 AAGWTGD
+525 TARQAGD
-532 DGREHAYDLADTT
+532 DGREHTYDLADTMT
-545 TGVTISEGEHKGR
+545 EITISEGEHKGR
-558 VLSLRQVTRRKPGD
+558 VLELRQVTRRKPGD
-572 ARQVHILTTRPAAA
+572 PRQVHILTTRPATA
-586 LPAAGVLYR
+586 LPPAAVIYR

-610 AHFALDALD
+610 THFALDALD
-619 TYAVTAEDPA
+619 TYATTPEDPD
-629 RLVPNPAKKTAAAAV
+629 RKVPNPEKKKATAAV

-650 LASAEAARQEKL
+650 LAAAEAAREAKL
-662 AALRSPAPGTSVV
+662 TALRNPAPGTAAV
-675 ITNEVLARLDAPVQ
+675 ITNQALARLDAPVG
-689 AARRDLDAAKT
+689 AARRDLQAAQA
-700 AARAVPAKIPLS
+700 AARTVPAKIPLA
-712 EHIPGMVRLDT
+712 EHNPAMVKLDT

-739 ETILARALNGRYAR
+739 ETILARTLNHCYAR

-764 ALHASGDITI
+764 ALHTSGDITTRD
-774 HGSALHIRLDPLSA
+774 GVLHIRLDPLSA

-801 LTTTATRYPGTQLLL
+801 LNTTPATYPGTPLTLH
-816 RYEVK
+816 YEVK
-821 EHPGTT
+821 DHPRTTA

>member
-1 MGPLPAAERVWREGG
+1 MA
-16 LRTPDIAAW
+16 
-25 LRGVAGLLIWSFIP
+25 
-39 FPVSL
+39 
-44 GLPRHH
+44 
-50 ISAIIDER
+50 
-58 FDAAGGGGMMGRML
+58 RML

-130 LNAATQAQVA
+130 LKAATQVQVA

-181 VVERIREL
+181 VIAQIREL
-189 DGQGAGKAAIAA
+189 DRHGAGKAAIAA
-201 ATGVSET
+201 AAGVSES
-208 SVRSVLRPARPA
+208 SVRSVLGPARPA
-220 AGSLDA
+220 AGSQDA
-226 GGAGSVPAGQ
+226 GGADGIPAGQ
-236 DPAGPDRADTDA
+236 DPAGTDSAGTDADFADTGVGAAPDP
-248 GFAEPQVLPVLPGP
+248 EPEVLPVLPDP
-262 VPRDAERAL
+262 VPRDGERAL
-271 ARFGLLGQGAAP
+271 ARFGLLGEGAAP

-295 LLLALPPLAGTGLPD
+295 LLLALPPLAASGLLA
-310 CARQVYGRLRNGFYS
+310 CARQVYGRLRNGFYG
-325 LEVMLVV
+325 LEVMLIV

-343 AEGATRIPPAALG
+343 AEGATRIPPDALG

-370 RRKLA
+370 RRKLG
-375 ELAAAGKAADLQMAL
+375 ELAAAGKAADLQLAL
-390 ARHHAAASPETL
+390 ARHHAAATPDTL
-402 GLLYIDGH
+402 GFLYIDGH

-475 PGARPVLCFD
+475 PGAKPVLCFD

-503 LLAYRKND
+503 LLTYRKND
-511 AGKDIPDLPEDAFS
+511 TGKDIPDLPGTAFAMAS
-525 AAGWTGD
+525 CTGD
-532 DGREHAYDLADTT
+532 DGRKHAYDLADTT
-545 TGVTISEGEHKGR
+545 TDLTVSEGEHKGR
-558 VLSLRQVTRRKPGD
+558 VLTLRQVTRRKPGD
-572 ARQVHILTTRPAAA
+572 TRQVRILTTRPAAA
-586 LPAAGVLYR
+586 LPAAAVIYR

-619 TYAVTAEDPA
+619 SYAVTAEDPA
-629 RLVPNPAKKTAAAAV
+629 RTVPDPAKKTAAAAV
-644 KTAKKT
+644 RTARKT
-650 LASAEAARQEKL
+650 LATAETARQDKL
-662 AALRSPAPGTSVV
+662 AALRSPAPGTSAV
-675 ITNEVLARLDAPVQ
+675 ITNQILARLDAPVT
-689 AARRDLDAAKT
+689 AARRDLAAAQA
-700 AARAVPAKIPLS
+700 AARAIPAKIPLS
-712 EHIPGMVRLDT
+712 EHNPAMVKLDT

-774 HGSALHIRLDPLSA
+774 HGSTLHIRLDPLSA

-801 LTTTATRYPGTQLLL
+801 LNTTPTPYPGTQLTLH
-816 RYEVK
+816 YEVK
-821 EHPGTT
+821 EHPGTA

>member
-1 MGPLPAAERVWREGG
+1 
-16 LRTPDIAAW
+16 
-25 LRGVAGLLIWSFIP
+25 
-39 FPVSL
+39 
-44 GLPRHH
+44 
-50 ISAIIDER
+50 
-58 FDAAGGGGMMGRML
+58 MMARML

-77 PLLPRD
+77 PLLPHD

-95 GPDGGGVVWVHGL
+95 GPDGAGVVWVHGL

-123 AAVQLVQ
+123 AAVQLV
-130 LNAATQAQVA
+130 LLKAATQVQVA

-166 PAAKG
+166 PAVKG
-171 PQRASKLTPQ
+171 PQRASKLTPR
-181 VVERIREL
+181 VVARIREL
-189 DGQGAGKAAIAA
+189 DRHGAGKAAIAA
-201 ATGVSET
+201 AAGVSES

-220 AGSLDA
+220 ADG
-226 GGAGSVPAGQ
+226 VPAGQ
-236 DPAGPDRADTDA
+236 DLADTSGSADTDSADTDSADTELAGTDAGA
-248 GFAEPQVLPVLPGP
+248 GFAEPEVLPVLPDP
-262 VPRDAERAL
+262 VPRDGERAL
-271 ARFGLLGQGAAP
+271 ARFGLLGEGAAP
-283 AFTPGARYPLAG
+283 VFTAGARYPLAG
-295 LLLALPPLAGTGLPD
+295 LLLALPPLAESGLLD
-310 CARQVYGRLRNGFYS
+310 CARQVYGRLRDGFYS

-370 RRKLA
+370 RRKLG
-375 ELAAAGKAADLQMAL
+375 ELAAAGKAVDLQLAL
-390 ARHHAAASPETL
+390 ARHHAAATPDAL
-402 GLLYIDGH
+402 GFLYIDGH

-416 KRDIQKMHLARLKFP
+416 KRDIQKMHVTRLKFP

-453 QPSSSLAAQIRDLL
+453 QPSSSLAAQIRGLL
-467 PALRDIAG
+467 PALREITG
-475 PGARPVLCFD
+475 PGRKATLCFD

-503 LLAYRKND
+503 LLTYRKND
-511 AGKDIPDLPEDAFS
+511 AGTAIPDLPGTAFATAS
-525 AAGWTGD
+525 CAGD
-532 DGREHAYDLADTT
+532 DGRPRSYDLADTT
-545 TGVTISEGEHKGR
+545 TDLAISEGEHKGR

-572 ARQVHILTTRPAAA
+572 TRQVHILTTREPGDLPAAA
-586 LPAAGVLYR
+586 VIYR

-610 AHFALDALD
+610 THFALDALD
-619 TYAVTAEDPA
+619 SYAVTPDDPG
-629 RLVPNPAKKTAAAAV
+629 RMIPNPAKKTAAAAV
-644 KTAKKT
+644 KAAKKT
-650 LASAEAARQEKL
+650 LAGAGAGREEKL
-662 AALRSPAPGTSVV
+662 AALRSPAPGQAVI
-675 ITNEVLARLDAPVQ
+675 ITNQMLARLEAPVA
-689 AARRDLDAAKT
+689 AARRDLKT
-700 AARAVPAKIPLS
+700 AQAAARAVPAKIPLS
-712 EHIPGMVRLDT
+712 EHNPAMVKLDT

-739 ETILARALNGRYAR
+739 ETILARALNGCYAR

-774 HGSALHIRLDPLSA
+774 RGSVLHIRLDPLSA
-788 PRRTRALAALCEQ
+788 PRRTSALAALCQQ
-801 LTTTATRYPGTQLLL
+801 LNTTPACYPGTTLTLH
-816 RYEVK
+816 YEVK

>member
-1 MGPLPAAERVWREGG
+1 MA
-16 LRTPDIAAW
+16 
-25 LRGVAGLLIWSFIP
+25 
-39 FPVSL
+39 
-44 GLPRHH
+44 
-50 ISAIIDER
+50 
-58 FDAAGGGGMMGRML
+58 RML
-72 TQVPL
+72 TQLPL
-77 PLLPRD
+77 PLLPHD
-83 AAEIAPGVGVVA
+83 AAEIAPGVGVAA

-123 AAVQLVQ
+123 AAVQLVR
-130 LNAATQAQVA
+130 LKAATQVQVA

-171 PQRASKLTPQ
+171 PQRASKLTPE
-181 VVERIREL
+181 VTGRIREL
-189 DGQGAGKAAIAA
+189 DRHGAGKAAIAA
-201 ATGVSET
+201 AAGVSES
-208 SVRSVLRPARPA
+208 SVRNVLRPAA
-220 AGSLDA
+220 D
-226 GGAGSVPAGQ
+226 GATAGQ
-236 DPAGPDRADTDA
+236 DPASTGTADADVAETGP
-248 GFAEPQVLPVLPGP
+248 EVLPVLPDP
-262 VPRDAERAL
+262 VPRDGERAL
-271 ARFGLLGQGAAP
+271 ARFGLLGEGAVP

-295 LLLALPPLAGTGLPD
+295 LLLALPPLAGTGLLD
-310 CARQVYGRLRNGFYS
+310 CARQVYGRLRSGFYG

-343 AEGATRIPPAALG
+343 AEGATRIPPEALG

-370 RRKLA
+370 RRKLG

-390 ARHHAAASPETL
+390 ARHHAAASPGTL
-402 GLLYIDGH
+402 GFLYIDGH

-416 KRDIQKMHLARLKFP
+416 KRDIQKMHVTRLKFP

-453 QPSSSLAAQIRDLL
+453 KPSSSLAAQIRGLL
-467 PALRDIAG
+467 PDLRQIAG
-475 PGARPVLCFD
+475 EGRKPVLCFD

-495 DITDAGFD
+495 DITDAGFG
-503 LLAYRKND
+503 LLTYRKND
-511 AGKDIPDLPEDAFS
+511 AGKDIPGLPEDAFS

-532 DGREHAYDLADTT
+532 DGREHTYDLADTMT
-545 TGVTISEGEHKGR
+545 EVTIGEGEHKGR
-558 VLSLRQVTRRKPGD
+558 VLELRQVTRRKPGD
-572 ARQVHILTTRPAAA
+572 TRQVHILTTRPAAA
-586 LPAAGVLYR
+586 LPAAAVIYR

-619 TYAVTAEDPA
+619 TYAVTPEDPG
-629 RLVPNPAKKTAAAAV
+629 RMVPNPAKKTAAAAV
-644 KTAKKT
+644 KTAKKALT
-650 LASAEAARQEKL
+650 AAETAREARL
-662 AALRSPAPGTSVV
+662 AALRHPAPGTATV
-675 ITNEVLARLDAPVQ
+675 ITNQALARLDAPVN
-689 AARRDLDAAKT
+689 AARRDLQAAQ
-700 AARAVPAKIPLS
+700 AAANAAPAKIPLA
-712 EHIPGMVRLDT
+712 EHNPDMVRLDT

-739 ETILARALNGRYAR
+739 ETILARALNSCYAR

-764 ALHASGDITI
+764 ALHTSGDITTR
-774 HGSALHIRLDPLSA
+774 GNALHIRLDPLSA

-801 LTTTATRYPGTQLLL
+801 LNTTPATYPGTTLTLH
-816 RYEVK
+816 YEVK
-821 EHPGTT
+821 EHPGTA

>member
-1 MGPLPAAERVWREGG
+1 MA
-16 LRTPDIAAW
+16 
-25 LRGVAGLLIWSFIP
+25 
-39 FPVSL
+39 
-44 GLPRHH
+44 
-50 ISAIIDER
+50 
-58 FDAAGGGGMMGRML
+58 RML

-77 PLLPRD
+77 PLLPQD

-130 LNAATQAQVA
+130 LKAATQVQVA
-140 QAFGVIPVSV
+140 LAFGVIPVSV

-181 VVERIREL
+181 VMARIREL
-189 DGQGAGKAAIAA
+189 DRQGAGKAAIAA
-201 ATGVSET
+201 AAGVSES

-220 AGSLDA
+220 AGRAD
-226 GGAGSVPAGQ
+226 GVPAGQ
-236 DPAGPDRADTDA
+236 DPAGTDSADTDLAGTGADA
-248 GFAEPQVLPVLPGP
+248 GFAEPEVLPVLPDP

-271 ARFGLLGQGAAP
+271 ARFGLLGEGAAP
-283 AFTPGARYPLAG
+283 VFTPGARYPLAG
-295 LLLALPPLAGTGLPD
+295 LLLALPALAGTGLLD
-310 CARQVYGRLRNGFYS
+310 CARQVYGRLRNGFYG

-356 RVLGLDRAPEVKTI
+356 RVPGLDRAPEVKTI

-375 ELAAAGKAADLQMAL
+375 ELAAAGKAADLQLAL
-390 ARHHAAASPETL
+390 ARHHAAASPDAL
-402 GLLYIDGH
+402 GFLYTDGH
-410 TRAYFG
+410 ARAYFG
-416 KRDIQKMHLARLKFP
+416 KRDIQKMHVTRLKFP

-441 GSAGDP
+441 DGAGDP

-467 PALRDIAG
+467 PALREITG
-475 PGARPVLCFD
+475 PGRKAALCFD

-495 DITDAGFD
+495 DIIDAGFD
-503 LLAYRKND
+503 LLTYRKND
-511 AGKDIPDLPEDAFS
+511 AGTTIPAVPGTAFATAS
-525 AAGWTGD
+525 CTGD
-532 DGREHAYDLADTT
+532 DGRPRDYDLAGTT
-545 TGVTISEGEHKGR
+545 AELAISEGEHKGR
-558 VLSLRQVTRRKPGD
+558 VLTLRQVTRRKPGD
-572 ARQVHILTTRPAAA
+572 TRQVHILTTREPGELPAAA
-586 LPAAGVLYR
+586 VIYR

-619 TYAVTAEDPA
+619 SYAVTAEDPGRMVPDPA
-629 RLVPNPAKKTAAAAV
+629 RKTAAAAV
-644 KTAKKT
+644 KAAKKT
-650 LASAEAARQEKL
+650 LAGAEAAREEKL
-662 AALRSPAPGTSVV
+662 AALRSPAPGTSAV
-675 ITNEVLARLDAPVQ
+675 ITNQVLARLDAPVQ
-689 AARRDLDAAKT
+689 AARRDRDTARA

-712 EHIPGMVRLDT
+712 QHNPAMVRLDT
-723 ETKLIT
+723 ETKLFT
-729 HAIRMAACNT
+729 HAIRMAACNA

-753 AGDEAYALIRE
+753 AGDEACALIRE

-774 HGSALHIRLDPLSA
+774 RGSVLHVRLDPLSA

-801 LTTTATRYPGTQLLL
+801 LSTSATRYPGTTLTLH
-816 RYEVK
+816 YEVK

>member
-1 MGPLPAAERVWREGG
+1 
-16 LRTPDIAAW
+16 
-25 LRGVAGLLIWSFIP
+25 
-39 FPVSL
+39 
-44 GLPRHH
+44 
-50 ISAIIDER
+50 
-58 FDAAGGGGMMGRML
+58 MMARML

-77 PLLPRD
+77 PLLPQD

-130 LNAATQAQVA
+130 LSAASQVQVA

-181 VVERIREL
+181 VIERIREL
-189 DGQGAGKAAIAA
+189 DRHGAGKAAIAA
-201 ATGVSET
+201 ATGVSES

-220 AGSLDA
+220 ADG
-226 GGAGSVPAGQ
+226 VPAGQ
-236 DPAGPDRADTDA
+236 DPADA
-248 GFAEPQVLPVLPGP
+248 GVAEPGPLPVLPDP

-271 ARFGLLGQGAAP
+271 ARFGLLGEGAAP
-283 AFTPGARYPLAG
+283 VFTAGARYPLAG
-295 LLLALPPLAGTGLPD
+295 LLLALPPLARSGLLD
-310 CARQVYGRLRNGFYS
+310 CARQVYGRLRNGFYG
-325 LEVMLVV
+325 LEMMLIV

-375 ELAAAGKAADLQMAL
+375 GLAAAGKAAELQLAL
-390 ARHHAAASPETL
+390 ARHHAAASPGTL
-402 GLLYIDGH
+402 GFLYVDGH

-467 PALRDIAG
+467 PALRDITG
-475 PGARPVLCFD
+475 PAARPVLCFD

-503 LLAYRKND
+503 LLTYRKND
-511 AGKDIPDLPEDAFS
+511 TGKDIPDLPGDAFTT
-525 AAGWTGD
+525 AAWTGD
-532 DGREHAYDLADTT
+532 DGREHTYDLAESAVALT
-545 TGVTISEGEHKGR
+545 VSEGEHKGR
-558 VLSLRQVTRRKPGD
+558 VLELRQVTRRKPGD
-572 ARQVHILTTRPAAA
+572 TRQVRILTTREPGELPAAA
-586 LPAAGVLYR
+586 VIYR

-619 TYAVTAEDPA
+619 TYATTPEDPA
-629 RLVPNPAKKTAAAAV
+629 RMVPNPAKKTAAAAV
-644 KTAKKT
+644 STAKKD
-650 LASAEAARQEKL
+650 LAQAQAARHRQL
-662 AALRSPAPGTSVV
+662 DALRQPAPGTAVV
-675 ITNEVLARLDAPVQ
+675 ITNQALARLGAPVD
-689 AARRDLDAAKT
+689 AARRDLAAAQA
-700 AARAVPAKIPLS
+700 AARAVPAKIPLA
-712 EHIPGMVRLDT
+712 EHNPDMVQLDT

-739 ETILARALNGRYAR
+739 ETILARTLNGRYAR

-774 HGSALHIRLDPLSA
+774 DGSVLHIRLDPLSA

-801 LTTTATRYPGTQLLL
+801 LTATATRYPGTQLVLH
-816 RYEVK
+816 YEVK
-821 EHPGTT
+821 EHPGTA